1 MVQRTIYPNLQKCK
15 DPGRPLDRGGGMHY
29 KRGKTRVPK
38 MKFAK
43 VTARLGGLGSEKWAV
58 HIEGKRRAALGEPL
72 IFLSIGEPDA
82 PPPAAILEEAS
93 RQMQSGRLGY
103 AEGRGEANVRR
114 ALARLYTRQTGR
126 TIGEDQFIYLP
137 GTQTALYAAMMT
149 VVDEGDEVLMADP
162 YYATYEGVIAA
173 AGGVTVPVRVDPDH
187 GFHLKAADL
196 EKAITPRSRV
206 LLMNTPSN
214 PTGAVFTRAEIERIG
229 KLCEAHDLWIIS
241 DEVYATMTYG
251 NTVFSSPFDIPELEK
266 RTVVVSSISKSHAIP
281 GFRAGWIAASPA
293 FCDRCIPVT
302 ETMLFGSQPF
312 LEDALAF
319 ALDTHFP
326 ELDAMKHAYE
336 QRARALVKAL
346 HGSAKVSARMP
357 EGGMFVMVDVRKT
370 GLSGDAFARR
380 LLEEERVVTMPGE
393 SFGAGGAG
401 HLRAALTVGVEDIT
415 EAAKRI
421 VRLAERI

>member
-1 MVQRTIYPNLQKCK
+1 
-15 DPGRPLDRGGGMHY
+15 
-29 KRGKTRVPK
+29 

-43 VTARLGGLGSEKWAV
+43 VTERLNGLGSEKWAV
-58 HIEGKRRAALGEPL
+58 HIEGKRRAAQGDAL

-82 PPPAAILEEAS
+82 APPAAILDEAN
-93 RQMQSGRLGY
+93 RQMHAGRIRY

-114 ALARLYTRQTGR
+114 SLARLYTRQTGR
-126 TIGEDQFIYLP
+126 TITDDQFIYLP

-173 AGGVTVPVRVDPDH
+173 AGGIPKPIKVDPDH

-214 PTGAVFTRAEIERIG
+214 PTGAVFTRAEIEKIG
-229 KLCEAHDLWIIS
+229 KVCEKHDLWIIS
-241 DEVYATMTYG
+241 DEVYATLTYG
-251 NTVFSSPFDIPELEK
+251 NHVFASPFDVPELEK
-266 RTVVVSSISKSHAIP
+266 RTIVVSSISKSHAMP
-281 GFRAGWIAASPA
+281 GFRCGWIAASA
-293 FCDRCIPVT
+293 DFCDRCIPVT

-312 LEDALAF
+312 LEDAMAF
-319 ALDTHFP
+319 ALDNHFP
-326 ELDAMKHAYE
+326 ELDAMKASYE
-336 QRARALVKAL
+336 TRARALVKAL
-346 HGSAKVSARMP
+346 EGSKKVSARMP

-370 GLSGDAFARR
+370 GLSGEDFAWR
-380 LLEEERVVTMPGE
+380 LLKEENVVTMPGE

-401 HLRAALTVGVEDIT
+401 HLRVALTVGVDEIT
-415 EAAKRI
+415 EACRRI
-421 VRLAERI
+421 ARLAERI

>member
-1 MVQRTIYPNLQKCK
+1 
-15 DPGRPLDRGGGMHY
+15 
-29 KRGKTRVPK
+29 

-43 VTARLGGLGSEKWAV
+43 VTDRLGGLGSEKWAV
-58 HIEGKRRAALGEPL
+58 HIEGKRRAGLGEAL

-82 PPPAAILEEAS
+82 PPPAAILDEAT
-93 RQMQSGRLGY
+93 RQMKAGRLRY
-103 AEGRGEANVRR
+103 ADGRGEPSARR

-126 TIGEDQFIYLP
+126 TIHENQFIYLP

-149 VVDEGDEVLMADP
+149 VIEDGDEVLMADP

-173 AGGVTVPVRVDPDH
+173 AGGIPAPIRVDPDH

-196 EKAITPRSRV
+196 EKAITTRSRV

-214 PTGAVFTRAEIERIG
+214 PTGAVFTRAEIEKIG
-229 KLCEAHDLWIIS
+229 KVAEKHDLWIIS
-241 DEVYATMTYG
+241 DEVYATLTYG
-251 NTVFSSPFDIPELEK
+251 NTVFSSPFDVPELEK
-266 RTVVVSSISKSHAIP
+266 RTVVVSSISKSHALP
-281 GFRAGWIAASPA
+281 GFRCGWIAASEE
-293 FCDRCIPVT
+293 FCNRCLPVT

-312 LEDALAF
+312 LEDAMAF
-319 ALDTHFP
+319 ALDNHFP
-326 ELDAMKHAYE
+326 EIDAMKRNYE
-336 QRARALVKAL
+336 ARARALVKAL
-346 HGSAKVSARMP
+346 EGAKKASARMP

-380 LLEEERVVTMPGE
+380 LLAEENVVTMPGE

-401 HLRAALTVGVEDIT
+401 HLRVALTVDEGQIA

-421 VRLAERI
+421 ARLADRV